1 LPVLEFIYEIYTLTR
16 NKERIQRRSRRLF
29 CASLMSSCIKAIA
42 AAWVHTLKCTKM
54 LDDKDSV
61 MANAIDTL
69 NVSIQQLKGQES
81 ILMGEMS
88 ELAHQIKTRD
98 KASLKPLLIK
108 SKQKRMKLTQLV
120 RKRESFEQHLEVI
133 YNSELDQTLISAVK
147 TTATAMKNLGLD
159 KKISDVDDIMS
170 DLEESH
176 SDVKDINNI
185 LSQKMSIHEDDF
197 DENDLEEELNILMGI
212 ESEENNNDYLKSKL
226 MIKSKKM
233 EPPKVESSMEQDKVE
248 RVGRQENEEEKLDL
262 PMPAA

>member
-1 LPVLEFIYEIYTLTR
+1 
-16 NKERIQRRSRRLF
+16 
-29 CASLMSSCIKAIA
+29 MSSCIKAIA
-42 AAWVHTLKCTKM
+42 AAWVHTLRCTKM

-69 NVSIQQLKGQES
+69 NTSIQQLKAQES
-81 ILMGEMS
+81 SLMAEMS

-98 KASLKPLLIK
+98 RASLKPLLIK

-212 ESEENNNDYLKSKL
+212 ESEENNNDYLRSKL
-226 MIKSKKM
+226 MIKTKKMESQKM
-233 EPPKVESSMEQDKVE
+233 EPPKLESTMDSVKEEDVVRQD
-248 RVGRQENEEEKLDL
+248 NEEEKLDL